1 MTDIDVPDD
10 LKHLFTYHAPQD
22 GQVLLYERLR
32 SAALDSARVIDESV
46 PAGPDR
52 TAATRKVREAVM
64 TANAGIATG
73 GGFYR

>member
-1 MTDIDVPDD
+1 MTDVDVPDD
-10 LKHLFTYHAPQD
+10 LLHLFTYHAPRE

-32 SAALDSARVIDESV
+32 SAALAFARAIEESV

-52 TAATRKVREAVM
+52 TAAVRKVREAVM